1 MIVRTQADI
10 DGLQKIGKIVANC
23 LHYMLNKAEVG
34 MTTKELDDLGGAYLE
49 KHGAR
54 SGPKLVY
61 NFPGFNCISLN
72 HEAAHGVPSDKKIQK
87 GDMLN
92 VDVSAELNGYYADN
106 GASIVIPPGTEKDFL
121 LLEAT
126 KMALEA
132 AIKDVK
138 AGMLI
143 NQIGHNVEL
152 IADKYGFSII
162 ENLGSHGVGKSLH
175 EEPKFIASYFDKRDK
190 RVLKE
195 GHVITIEPF
204 LSTGAFGVDEEKDG
218 WTLVTGPEHRSA
230 QFEHTMIV
238 LKDRAQIVTVPDST
252 MVYTPAPR

>member
-1 MIVRTQADI
+1 MIIQSDADL
-10 DGLQKIGKIVANC
+10 DGIKKIGKIVANC
-23 LHYMLNKAEVG
+23 LQYMMQKAEPG

-49 KHGAR
+49 RHGAR

-72 HEAAHGVPSDKKIQK
+72 HEAAHGVPSATKKIQM

-92 VDVSAELNGYYADN
+92 IDVSAELNGYYADN
-106 GASIVIPPGTEKDFL
+106 GGSMIIPPGTKKDLL

-126 KMALEA
+126 KKALEN
-132 AIKDVK
+132 AISGVK
-138 AGMLI
+138 AGAAI
-143 NQIGHNVEL
+143 NQIGANIEK
-152 IADKYGFSII
+152 IADQYGFSII

-175 EEPKFIASYFDKRDK
+175 EEPEFIAGFYDKRDK

-204 LSTGAFGVDEEKDG
+204 LSTGAFGVDEEADG
-218 WTLVTGPEHRSA
+218 WTLVTGKEHRTA
-230 QFEHTMIV
+230 QFEHTMV
-238 LKDRAQIVTVPDST
+238 ALKDRALIVTYPD
-252 MVYTPAPR
+252 PL

>member
-1 MIVRTQADI
+1 MIIQSEADLEGI
-10 DGLQKIGKIVANC
+10 KKIGKIVANC
-23 LHYMLNKAEVG
+23 LQYMMQKAEPG

-49 KHGAR
+49 RHGAR

-72 HEAAHGVPSDKKIQK
+72 HEAAHGVPSATKKIQA

-92 VDVSAELNGYYADN
+92 IDVSAELNGYYADN
-106 GASIVIPPGTEKDFL
+106 GGSMVIPPGTKQNFL

-126 KMALEA
+126 KKALEN
-132 AIKDVK
+132 AISGVK
-138 AGMLI
+138 AGAAI
-143 NQIGHNVEL
+143 NQIGANIEK
-152 IADKYGFSII
+152 IADQYGFSII

-175 EEPKFIASYFDKRDK
+175 EEPEFIAGFYDKRDK

-204 LSTGAFGVDEEKDG
+204 LSTGAFGVDEEADG
-218 WTLVTGPEHRSA
+218 WTLVTGKEHRTA
-230 QFEHTMIV
+230 QFEHTMVV
-238 LKDRAQIVTVPDST
+238 LKDRALIVTYPD
-252 MVYTPAPR
+252 PL